1 VCKCA
6 DNYVGADCAVKT
18 QCTFWDE
25 EQLKYSS
32 RGCVASPPPSGAPD
46 GFLHCLCNHLTD
58 FSVFRFPSS
67 LADLL
72 AELAAITFN
81 TFSAEDALRFFTSF
95 NPSEN
100 PTIMKYVGSIL
111 GLWLFSLAFARFRL
125 HRRMLNSAR
134 AARKQRQKQRG
145 VLMAKVKANPN
156 TVQTR
161 LSGGAPRTSGEL
173 RAGDLSKSGITQ
185 SKVNFSWGVA
195 AQGSEASPGG
205 GRAQGKTTARMPLYS
220 AYSTEDTNETDA
232 KRAILSRDGEHA
244 KTVQAVLQ
252 MGAQA
257 LLPPIV
263 HDRIPV
269 LSSPR
274 TCCVDGAAPNEWDP
288 AQRPSIAG
296 GRPSSP
302 CQNEAGRDSTP
313 LSSRISVAH
322 PPQDG
327 DWAPA
332 PRPLHK
338 TAGLPETAPFP
349 PTSPARPSQHGSWAP
364 ASRPLCRASDL
375 PEAAP
380 SLPASP
386 PQSPNASPDGQRSPV
401 HPTTR
406 PEPASASIAAML
418 KKPARKAAPPNIAA
432 LTSAPSAPSGS
443 HGTPEAPAPNI
454 AALLKKPVPLPAVPG
469 TASVSLEEPS
479 PPKVS
484 RWRQA
489 KELTEVQGGK
499 ASIADVTQVAQL
511 KRKASRINDA
521 RAKASAAAWARID
534 AAKATAAEAGEYWRL
549 LRRGHFKTLFLK
561 ITGRFRRY
569 VGRLWHTA
577 RGEHTLV
584 SFMWPADV
592 DNALYDTQAVQ
603 IFWNVI
609 VLESVLLAMLFSNL
623 PSDVKP
629 GIITLIIQAVI
640 SVGPCVVCAIVLRL
654 LFRIGN
660 KGLRRRAKRERANVK
675 AKDFETSNVDAYAKW
690 KKEKF
695 TRKRTSSERFAY
707 AKFVTAWT
715 LVILMFVACVLIL
728 MIYAM
733 TFGELK
739 MQSFLLSIVL
749 SLFSDFFVIE
759 PIEILLV
766 VSLPF
771 LLDNS
776 CIASIRNGAK
786 DLGIL

>member
-1 VCKCA
+1 
-6 DNYVGADCAVKT
+6 
-18 QCTFWDE
+18 
-25 EQLKYSS
+25 
-32 RGCVASPPPSGAPD
+32 
-46 GFLHCLCNHLTD
+46 
-58 FSVFRFPSS
+58 
-67 LADLL
+67 
-72 AELAAITFN
+72 
-81 TFSAEDALRFFTSF
+81 
-95 NPSEN
+95 
-100 PTIMKYVGSIL
+100 
-111 GLWLFSLAFARFRL
+111 
-125 HRRMLNSAR
+125 MLNSAR

-145 VLMAKVKANPN
+145 VLMAKVKANSN
-156 TVQTR
+156 NIHAEFW
-161 LSGGAPRTSGEL
+161 SGAPRMSDKL
-173 RAGDLSKSGITQ
+173 RAGDLTESGITQ
-185 SKVNFSWGVA
+185 SKVNFSWGLAAQESEARLSAGVA
-195 AQGSEASPGG
+195 ARESEARLGG
-205 GRAQGKTTARMPLYS
+205 GRAQGKTNARMPYYS
-220 AYSTEDTNETDA
+220 AYNTEDITEADA
-232 KRAILSRDGEHA
+232 KRAMLSRNGEHA
-244 KTVQAVLQ
+244 KTVQKVLQ
-252 MGAQA
+252 MGAAQA
-257 LLPPIV
+257 QDPLPPTV

-269 LSSPR
+269 IGNRR
-274 TCCVDGAAPNEWDP
+274 TRKCSDDGAAPNEWDP
-288 AQRPSIAG
+288 AQRPASARG
-296 GRPSSP
+296 KLSP
-302 CQNEAGRDSTP
+302 HCQDEAGQDSARLQSRTP
-313 LSSRISVAH
+313 VAH

-332 PRPLHK
+332 
-338 TAGLPETAPFP
+338 
-349 PTSPARPSQHGSWAP
+349 SRPSPRAPDLSEAAPTLPAPPAHPPQDGGWAP
-364 ASRPLCRASDL
+364 ASQPSRRAPDLPEAAPSLPAPPARLAQDRGWSPASRPSRRAPDL

-386 PQSPNASPDGQRSPV
+386 PQSPSASPDGQRSPV
-401 HPTTR
+401 HPAAR
-406 PEPASASIAAML
+406 PEPASAAIAAML
-418 KKPARKAAPPNIAA
+418 RKPSRKAAPPNIAA
-432 LTSAPSAPSGS
+432 LTPVPSAPSGS

-454 AALLKKPVPLPAVPG
+454 VTLLKKRALLPAVPGTARVSPEYPLPPKVSGPPPTVPGTASVSLEPLRPKVSFPLPAVPG
-469 TASVSLEEPS
+469 TASVSLEEPL
-479 PPKVS
+479 PPTVS

-489 KELTEVQGGK
+489 KELTEVQDGK

-511 KRKASRINDA
+511 KRKASRVSDA
-521 RAKASAAAWARID
+521 RAKASAAARARLD

-561 ITGRFRRY
+561 ITGKFRRY

-660 KGLRRRAKRERANVK
+660 KGFRRRAKRERANVK

-715 LVILMFVACVLIL
+715 LVFLTFVACILIL

-733 TFGELK
+733 TFGEQK

-749 SLFSDFFVIE
+749 SLFSDFFIIE
-759 PIEILLV
+759 PLEILLV

-776 CIASIRNGAK
+776 CITSVRNGAK